1 MRKSDMDIE
10 TAKTLTSIQ
19 DDVREICKDQSE
31 MKSDIKDLK
40 NIYTSLERFNNLE
53 EKVVKIEAN
62 LGKIVWAI
70 ILTVLGAVLSL
81 VIKAI

>member
-1 MRKSDMDIE
+1 MDIE

-19 DDVREICKDQSE
+19 GDIKEICKDQSE

-53 EKVVKIEAN
+53 VKVEKIETN

-70 ILTVLGAVLSL
+70 ILAVLGAVLSL
-81 VIKAI
+81 VIKSL

>member
-1 MRKSDMDIE
+1 MDIE

-19 DDVREICKDQSE
+19 GDIKEICKDQSE

-53 EKVVKIEAN
+53 VKVDKIENN
-62 LGKIVWAI
+62 LGKVVWAI
-70 ILTVLGAVLSL
+70 ILAVLGAVLSL
-81 VIKAI
+81 VIRSL

>member
-1 MRKSDMDIE
+1 MRKSAMDIE
-10 TAKTLTSIQ
+10 TARTLTSIQ
-19 DDVREICKDQSE
+19 GDIKEICKDQGE

-53 EKVVKIEAN
+53 VRVDKMETNLAKV
-62 LGKIVWAI
+62 VWAI

-81 VIKAI
+81 VIRGL

>member
-1 MRKSDMDIE
+1 MDIS

-19 DDVREICKDQSE
+19 GDIKEICKDQSE

-62 LGKIVWAI
+62 LGKVVWAI
-70 ILTVLGAVLSL
+70 ILAVLGAVLSL
-81 VIKAI
+81 VLK

>member
-1 MRKSDMDIE
+1 MDIE

-19 DDVREICKDQSE
+19 GDIKEICKDQSE
-31 MKSDIKDLK
+31 MKGDIKDLK

-53 EKVVKIEAN
+53 VRVDKMETNLAKV
-62 LGKIVWAI
+62 VWAI

-81 VIKAI
+81 VVRSL

>member
-1 MRKSDMDIE
+1 MDIE

-19 DDVREICKDQSE
+19 GDIKEICKDQGE

-53 EKVVKIEAN
+53 VKVDKIENN
-62 LGKIVWAI
+62 LGKVVWAI

-81 VIKAI
+81 VIRSV